1 MKIQNNKGDR
11 PSQTYRN
18 QRTHSDQR
26 HKQPRRSTRP
36 HPSIEAQST
45 STLLDILLEVADD
58 IASRIVFAD
67 EIPALGTLAIIVV
80 AFDRATADF
89 RRLLPDQLGEVARLL
104 AEFGFAVVVFALLAR
119 PSVDGE
125 VGGWVA
131 LGEVLAVVAALD
143 LVLAR
148 CCCKGGLVDVRSAPI
163 YIASHSFAHTKPT
176 RRPIL
181 TARLDNVRDRSS
193 CY

>member
-18 QRTHSDQR
+18 QRTRSDQR
-26 HKQPRRSTRP
+26 HEQPRRSTRP
-36 HPSIEAQST
+36 HSSIEAQST
-45 STLLDILLEVADD
+45 STLLDILLEVAND
-58 IASRIVFAD
+58 IASGIVLAD
-67 EIPALGTLAIIVV
+67 EIPALGTLAIVVV

-143 LVLAR
+143 LVLAT

-163 YIASHSFAHTKPT
+163 YIALRISARRKPAH
-176 RRPIL
+176 RPIL
-181 TARLDNVRDRSS
+181 TARLDNARDRNS